1 MNKLSLNSVEWKEF
15 IIGDIFD
22 TDIRGKRLKAAD
34 RESGNIPLIT
44 AGENNN
50 GISSFINNPNHKEYS
65 SAITL
70 DMFANV
76 FYQPS
81 IFKCDD
87 NITILKNAKMN
98 KYSAMFIISQLKKLK
113 VKYSYGNQVRPNR
126 LSRDKILLP
135 IDEKGEP
142 NWEFMENYIKQIMN
156 RQKSQII
163 NYYKSQLSDIAY
175 GRGGDL
181 QNSDIEWRSFRLGKL
196 FNFKK
201 GINKKILLDEN
212 IYGVPYIGAKY
223 NNNGI
228 VGFSSNNEYAFKGNS
243 MIFIMTGEGS
253 VGKALY
259 KFENYIPS
267 MNVYVGYNQ
276 YLNRYIGQY
285 LTTMINKQSSKYNY
299 GHVRNLSR
307 LTNEKILLPI
317 DEKGEPNWK
326 YMENYVKQKLYSQA
340 KQIINYYEN

>member
-1 MNKLSLNSVEWKEF
+1 MNKLSLDSVEWKEF

-50 GISSFINNPNHKEYS
+50 GVSSFINNPNHKEYS
-65 SAITL
+65 NAITL

-98 KYSAMFIISQLKKLK
+98 KYSAMFIASQLKKLK

-135 IDEKGEP
+135 IGEKGEP
-142 NWEFMENYIKQIMN
+142 NWVFMENYIKQMMN

-175 GRGGDL
+175 WGGDL
-181 QNSDIEWRSFRLGKL
+181 QNSDIEWKEFIVEDI
-196 FNFKK
+196 FKVINSK
-201 GINKKILLDEN
+201 PYHKDNLKNSEYGIEYVTRTSL
-212 IYGVPYIGAKY
+212 
-223 NNNGI
+223 NNGVECI
-228 VGFSSNNEYAFKGNS
+228 VENSLNYVLNKGNCIS
-243 MIFIMTGEGS
+243 LGAENTDFFYHENDYISGNKMYMI
-253 VGKALY
+253 
-259 KFENYIPS
+259 
-267 MNVYVGYNQ
+267 
-276 YLNRYIGQY
+276 R
-285 LTTMINKQSSKYNY
+285 
-299 GHVRNLSR
+299 H
-307 LTNEKILLPI
+307 
-317 DEKGEPNWK
+317 
-326 YMENYVKQKLYSQA
+326 
-340 KQIINYYEN
+340 